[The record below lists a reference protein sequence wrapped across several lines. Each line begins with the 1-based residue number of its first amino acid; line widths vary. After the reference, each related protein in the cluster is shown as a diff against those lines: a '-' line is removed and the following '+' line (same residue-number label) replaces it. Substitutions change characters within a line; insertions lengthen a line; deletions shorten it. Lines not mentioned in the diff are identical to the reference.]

1 MRWRWICRLTNN
13 SVEDLRD
20 LNAASLRERDARV
33 IANIARL
40 RFSPL
45 SLIGGSGNRLIEE
58 GGRQLLDLSAS
69 FGVAM
74 LGYSH
79 PALASLSQAPQI
91 CTCWFSDCTGT
102 ALRRPRHTRLTGG
115 PYRFMEGSRAIRH
128 CS

>member
-1 MRWRWICRLTNN
+1 MRNSWRSSASRTRRTGMRWRWICRLTNN

-69 FGVAM
+69 FGADAGV
-74 LGYSH
+74 S
-79 PALASLSQAPQI
+79 
-91 CTCWFSDCTGT
+91 
-102 ALRRPRHTRLTGG
+102 LRRLT
-115 PYRFMEGSRAIRH
+115 SRN
-128 CS
+128 SLTLKNFSQ